1 MKTIRKWGGPLVPIS
16 IKKKNRES
24 RKWVLL
30 FKNCHLDIPAIKN
43 D

>member
-1 MKTIRKWGGPLVPIS
+1 MKTIRKWVGPLVPIS
-16 IKKKNRES
+16 IKKKKKS